1 MRNLTNLKMSHTEM
15 LSKNQMLQIRGGC
28 NDNAKDKF
36 DDDDKD
42 DKKLLKDAAKDLS
55 DDKRRQRPGG
65 GVSTQ

>member
-28 NDNAKDKF
+28 NDKSK
-36 DDDDKD
+36 DDDKD
-42 DKKLLKDAAKDLS
+42 DKKLQKEAAKDLA